1 MLKRLAETHIADLVD
16 NFPCVGIIG
25 PRQVGKTTLA
35 LQVAKKRPSLYLD
48 LEQEDVR
55 VRLTNPAAFL
65 QLNRDKLVILDEIH
79 KVPELFQTL
88 RGLIDEGRR
97 EGRRT
102 GQFIVLGSASIDLL
116 RQSGE
121 TLAGRIAY
129 AELFPLT
136 VAETGPEHRDRLW
149 LRGGFPDS
157 FQSRSD
163 KTSIAWRR
171 DFVQTYLQRDIPQF
185 GPRIAAET
193 LRRFWTMLAHLQ
205 GDLVNQANIGRSL
218 GVDTKTVSNYLDLM
232 TDLLLVRRLQPWHA
246 NVGKRLIKTPKTY
259 VRDSGLVHALLQIG
273 THDDLLSHP
282 VLGAS
287 WEGFVIE
294 NLIAVAA
301 EGTEPYFY
309 RTSAGA
315 EIDLIL
321 QFGRER
327 WAIEIK
333 RTSAPKVSKGFYTAC
348 DDIKPTRR
356 IIVHSGDEP
365 FPMSEGVEA
374 MPLPTAM
381 LQLLNG

>member
-1 MLKRLAETHIADLVD
+1 
-16 NFPCVGIIG
+16 
-25 PRQVGKTTLA
+25 
-35 LQVAKKRPSLYLD
+35 
-48 LEQEDVR
+48 
-55 VRLTNPAAFL
+55 
-65 QLNRDKLVILDEIH
+65 
-79 KVPELFQTL
+79 
-88 RGLIDEGRR
+88 
-97 EGRRT
+97 
-102 GQFIVLGSASIDLL
+102 
-116 RQSGE
+116 
-121 TLAGRIAY
+121 
-129 AELFPLT
+129 
-136 VAETGPEHRDRLW
+136 
-149 LRGGFPDS
+149 
-157 FQSRSD
+157 
-163 KTSIAWRR
+163 
-171 DFVQTYLQRDIPQF
+171 
-185 GPRIAAET
+185 
-193 LRRFWTMLAHLQ
+193 MLAHLQ

-365 FPMSEGVEA
+365 FPMREGVEA
-374 MPLPTAM
+374 MPLPTATQ
-381 LQLLNG
+381 QLLNG